1 MRIERDRLI
10 CWRRRGA
17 QRNKFQSPTPRLLVG
32 SLVILLAVVTYSAY
46 IVRQMRVVRELQ
58 QQMVDRNRRD
68 SLQLLRIESNL
79 NALGLAMRDLLDQS
93 EPYPL
98 TAWSPQFDRI
108 RRDLDDAVK
117 QEAQLAAGRNREQ
130 IGYLLNSITQFWG
143 AVDRMFEEAKAGGD
157 VPARAMVRDSL
168 QSRQAAL
175 TTSVARLLVQNNE
188 NDQQVAVQIAGIY
201 SVVERDAY
209 VFLLVTV
216 CTVVFVSFI
225 LIRFNRNLFERLSA
239 LSVQRSDL
247 AQRLISTQEET
258 LRHISRE
265 LHDEFGQILT
275 AIGMMLRRA
284 EGQALGDPMLAEL
297 REAEQITQDT
307 LEKVR
312 SLSQALQPV
321 VLEEEGLLATIEWY
335 LPMVERQ
342 AGLSIRY
349 ERPSGDIKVESKNA
363 IHMFRVLQEALT
375 NVIRHSGA
383 DEAFVRLKES
393 ASSLVLEVEDRGRGL
408 ERPGGKRGIGLVGMR
423 ERAFLMHGRLDLERG
438 VSGGTLVRLTIPRG
452 AGRDS

>member
-1 MRIERDRLI
+1 MERNANQI
-10 CWRRRGA
+10 
-17 QRNKFQSPTPRLLVG
+17 QSPTPRLLAG

-46 IVRQMRVVRELQ
+46 IVRQVHVVRELQ

-68 SLQLLRIESNL
+68 SLQLLRIENNL

-108 RRDLDDAVK
+108 RADLDQAVK

-130 IGYLLNSITQFWG
+130 TEYLSSSITQFWA
-143 AVDRMFEEAKAGGD
+143 AVDRMFEEAKAGRE
-157 VPARAMVRDSL
+157 VLARAMVRDSL

-175 TTSVARLLVQNNE
+175 TTSVARLMVQNNE
-188 NDQQVAVQIAGIY
+188 NDQQAAGQIAGIY
-201 SVVERDAY
+201 SRVERDAY
-209 VFLLVTV
+209 IFLFVTV
-216 CTVVFVSFI
+216 GTVVFTSLL
-225 LIRFNRNLFERLSA
+225 LISFNRSLFRRLSD

-258 LRHISRE
+258 LRHVSRE

-284 EGQALGDPMLAEL
+284 EAKALGGPMVAEL

-321 VLEEEGLLATIEWY
+321 VLQEEGLLATIEWY
-335 LPMVERQ
+335 LPLVERQ
-342 AGLSIRY
+342 AGLPIRY
-349 ERPSGDIKVESKNA
+349 EKPPGDIKVESKNA

-408 ERPGGKRGIGLVGMR
+408 ERPGGKRGIGLVAMR

-438 VSGGTLVRLTIPRG
+438 VGGGTLVRLTIPRV
-452 AGRDS
+452 AERDS

>member
-1 MRIERDRLI
+1 MH
-10 CWRRRGA
+10 
-17 QRNKFQSPTPRLLVG
+17 
-32 SLVILLAVVTYSAY
+32 
-46 IVRQMRVVRELQ
+46 VVRELQ

-68 SLQLLRIESNL
+68 SLQLLRIENNL

-108 RRDLDDAVK
+108 RADLDQAVK

-130 IGYLLNSITQFWG
+130 TEYLSSSITQFWA
-143 AVDRMFEEAKAGGD
+143 AVDRMFEEARAGRE

-175 TTSVARLLVQNNE
+175 TTSVARLMVQNNE
-188 NDQQVAVQIAGIY
+188 NDQQAAGQIAGIY
-201 SVVERDAY
+201 SRVERDAY
-209 VFLLVTV
+209 IFLFVTV
-216 CTVVFVSFI
+216 GTVVFTSLL
-225 LIRFNRNLFERLSA
+225 LISSNRSLFRRLSD

-258 LRHISRE
+258 LRHVSRE

-284 EGQALGDPMLAEL
+284 EAKALGGPMVAEL

-312 SLSQALQPV
+312 SLCRRYSRLFCRRRACWPRSN
-321 VLEEEGLLATIEWY
+321 GICRWWNDKLAFLYDTKS
-335 LPMVERQ
+335 RQ
-342 AGLSIRY
+342 AIYR
-349 ERPSGDIKVESKNA
+349 SKA
-363 IHMFRVLQEALT
+363 RMQFICFACCR
-375 NVIRHSGA
+375 R
-383 DEAFVRLKES
+383 R
-393 ASSLVLEVEDRGRGL
+393 
-408 ERPGGKRGIGLVGMR
+408 
-423 ERAFLMHGRLDLERG
+423 
-438 VSGGTLVRLTIPRG
+438 
-452 AGRDS
+452 

>member
-1 MRIERDRLI
+1 MERNGNQI
-10 CWRRRGA
+10 
-17 QRNKFQSPTPRLLVG
+17 QSPTPRLLVG

-68 SLQLLRIESNL
+68 SLQLLRIQSNL

-98 TAWSPQFDRI
+98 GAWSPQFDRI

-117 QEAQLAAGRNREQ
+117 QEAQLAPGRNREQ
-130 IGYLLNSITQFWG
+130 TEYLLNSITQFWG
-143 AVDRMFEEAKAGGD
+143 AVDRMFEEAKAGGE

-209 VFLLVTV
+209 IFLFVTV
-216 CTVVFVSFI
+216 CTVVFISFI
-225 LIRFNRNLFERLSA
+225 LIRFNRNLFQRLSA

-275 AIGMMLRRA
+275 AIGAMLRRA
-284 EGQALGDPMLAEL
+284 EGRAVGDPLVTEL
-297 REAEQITQDT
+297 KEVKQIAQDT

-321 VLEEEGLLATIEWY
+321 ILQEEGLLAAIDWY
-335 LPMVERQ
+335 LPLVERQ
-342 AGLSIRY
+342 TGLPIVY
-349 ERPSGDIKVESKNA
+349 EKPQGAITVENKNA
-363 IHMFRVLQEALT
+363 IHMFRVLQEALN
-375 NVIRHSGA
+375 NVVRHSGA
-383 DEAFVRLKES
+383 DSAFVRLKAS
-393 ASSLVLEVEDRGRGL
+393 PSSLVLEVEDRGLGL
-408 ERPGGKRGIGLVGMR
+408 DRANGKRGIGLVAMR
-423 ERAFLMHGRLDLERG
+423 ERAFLMQGRLDLERG
-438 VSGGTLVRLTIPRG
+438 VNGGTLVRLTIPRV
-452 AGRDS
+452 AGRDL

>member
-1 MRIERDRLI
+1 MERY
-10 CWRRRGA
+10 G
-17 QRNKFQSPTPRLLVG
+17 NKIQSPTPRLLVG

-98 TAWSPQFDRI
+98 TAWSPQFNRI

-130 IGYLLNSITQFWG
+130 TEYLLNSITQFWG
-143 AVDRMFEEAKAGGD
+143 AVDRMFEEAKASGE

-188 NDQQVAVQIAGIY
+188 NDQQVAVQIARIY

-209 VFLLVTV
+209 IFLLVTV
-216 CTVVFVSFI
+216 CTVVFISFI
-225 LIRFNRNLFERLSA
+225 LIRFNRNLFQRLSA

-258 LRHISRE
+258 LRHISRD

-275 AIGMMLRRA
+275 AMGAMLRRA
-284 EGQALGDPMLAEL
+284 EGRAVGDPL
-297 REAEQITQDT
+297 
-307 LEKVR
+307 
-312 SLSQALQPV
+312 
-321 VLEEEGLLATIEWY
+321 
-335 LPMVERQ
+335 
-342 AGLSIRY
+342 
-349 ERPSGDIKVESKNA
+349 
-363 IHMFRVLQEALT
+363 
-375 NVIRHSGA
+375 
-383 DEAFVRLKES
+383 
-393 ASSLVLEVEDRGRGL
+393 
-408 ERPGGKRGIGLVGMR
+408 
-423 ERAFLMHGRLDLERG
+423 
-438 VSGGTLVRLTIPRG
+438 
-452 AGRDS
+452 